1 MKPAGVGLALAAL
14 VGVIAAPA
22 LAEPQRRPGAGTAN
36 PSALVAAEIAF
47 NRLARDKGQW
57 TAFRKTAAESAVM
70 FVPQPVLAR
79 DWLKGRSDPAEPVQW
94 QPYEIWMS
102 CDGTLGVTRG
112 AWQSPKGATGY
123 FTTIWQ
129 RQKKGDYRWILDQG
143 APLAQPME
151 KPLMLSASVADC
163 PGRGAWP
170 GSQERPREDNDGDRE
185 QPLRSAGLQGT
196 GASRDGTLTWSYRVS
211 ADFARTLAVSLRKGG
226 EMKQV
231 LSLEVSAEDAK

>member
-1 MKPAGVGLALAAL
+1 MKPARLALASAAL
-14 VGVIAAPA
+14 LGMLAAPTQ
-22 LAEPQRRPGAGTAN
+22 AEPQRRPGAGTAN
-36 PSALVAAEIAF
+36 PSALIAAEIAF

-70 FVPQPVLAR
+70 FVPQPVLAK
-79 DWLKGRSDPAEPVQW
+79 DWLKGRADPPAPVQW
-94 QPYEIWMS
+94 QPYEVWMS

-112 AWQSPKGATGY
+112 AWQNPKGATGY

-129 RQKKGDYRWILDQG
+129 RQKSGDYHWVLDQG

-170 GSQERPREDNDGDRE
+170 DSGAMPRRKDSDRE
-185 QPLRSAGLQGT
+185 KPAKVAGMQGS
-196 GASRDGTLTWSYRVS
+196 GASDDGTLTWSYRVG
-211 ADFARTLAVSLRKGG
+211 ADFGRTLAVSLRKGG

-231 LSLEVSAEDAK
+231 LALEVSGEDAK